1 MSEVAVGANV
11 RDRRAGGSPR
21 LATAIGI
28 ALSLLAAQAG
38 CASPRPRVGPAG
50 DQAVATAVVAPA
62 TSGAWEACKA
72 PTEPKARYAS
82 VREVDWCNQ
91 GFAPV
96 VSTLRQGRGELHEY
110 EQPGGPH
117 DTYLA
122 RLDAVAYGDLDDDGR
137 PEVALLIEE
146 RAEYASGASHAE
158 HVVYVLGVRDG
169 RVEPVARWSTQQPA
183 PSLRIDGR
191 SIMVGYVAH
200 GELCA
205 TPLALRAGE
214 LVASPEVCAP
224 GQ

>member
-1 MSEVAVGANV
+1 MSAIADGAKV
-11 RDRRAGGSPR
+11 RGCRSGTLPR
-21 LATAIGI
+21 LAI
-28 ALSLLAAQAG
+28 ALSLVAVPAG
-38 CASPRPRVGPAG
+38 CASPRPRVEPAG
-50 DQAVATAVVAPA
+50 SGAVATAVVAPA
-62 TSGAWEACKA
+62 TRRAWEACKA
-72 PTEPKARYAS
+72 ANEPKARYAS

-91 GFAPV
+91 GYAPV

-110 EQPGGPH
+110 EQLGAPH

-158 HVVYVLGVRDG
+158 HVVYVLRVRDG
-169 RVEPVARWSTQQPA
+169 RVEPVARWSTEQPD
-183 PSLRIDGR
+183 PWLVIDGA

-214 LVASPEVCAP
+214 LVASRAVCAP